1 MSVLV
6 YCLSSKSQSYFSVS
20 HPAKKF
26 FRSHCIYHEAHYQLR
41 KQNTF
46 IFSNFGSDLKTIAS
60 SVGPLKCRSGAC
72 GHAPLRSSL
81 TKVAFYLGDEELP
94 GDGHDKVYT
103 FGCALRYLRPEIII
117 GSLHISFAYH
127 TFCNSP
133 QLSWYAS
140 ALSNIKV
147 EDKLTIAGDERF
159 LKMGFEDLPH
169 KLGMNTM
176 PVYSLSQAYNPDN
189 ESSPCWFL
197 LRYVPVGKQTKA
209 QDKESIVDSTLSE
222 AGKAFAAQLSGWL
235 GYI

>member
-94 GDGHDKVYT
+94 GDGHGKVYA

-117 GSLHISFAYH
+117 GSLHISFA
-127 TFCNSP
+127 
-133 QLSWYAS
+133 
-140 ALSNIKV
+140 
-147 EDKLTIAGDERF
+147 IAGDERF